1 MDLSN
6 DFSRIYSPQKVSRL
20 FKILAVWQAACLLFH
35 YQDIYFP
42 IGMRHEG
49 WGWKSA
55 IKLSFFNPD
64 GILNKKY
71 HLSDAVN
78 VYATSSDVIFNFP
91 SFGEW
96 LDLYTFG
103 FFIVDTLKWVIP
115 IYVFWQLSKAMSYK
129 TDFVGFTTN
138 GVKYIRRAAAP
149 ILLIPVFEYISK
161 WIFLRYVDTQML
173 PNKYTYSIDYVRI
186 DMSALML
193 YMYATFILLG
203 LAEIFRYG
211 MQLKE
216 ETDLTV

>member
-1 MDLSN
+1 MDSTN
-6 DFSRIYSPQKVSRL
+6 NFSKIKLASRL
-20 FKILAVWQAACLLFH
+20 FKILAVVQASELLFH
-35 YQDIYFP
+35 YQNIYFP

-49 WGWKSA
+49 WGWKGL
-55 IKLSFFNPD
+55 IKLSFFNPN
-64 GILNKKY
+64 GILNKEY
-71 HLSDAVN
+71 DLPNAVN

-96 LDLYTFG
+96 LNLYTVG

-129 TDFVGFTTN
+129 TDFIGFTTD

-161 WIFLRYVDTQML
+161 WIFLRYVETQML
-173 PNKYTYSIDYVRI
+173 PSKYPYPMEYIRI
-186 DMSALML
+186 EMGLWFH
-193 YMYATFILLG
+193 ATFILLG